1 MILKLSDSVDAD
13 LGKLLAMAI
22 AFLETLAA
30 DFLEYEYLVGLGL
43 IVEDGGFDDSTLH
56 IRITELDLP
65 FGVNQQ
71 DLVELYRGIL
81 GSRQAVDKNLFPGLD
96 LELLACNVNNCVHKN
111 KTFLSFSLR
120 RARPRVRLPE
130 PPGHKWTAN
139 LANSSNLTKYSRNYL
154 MYKFKRVS

>member
-1 MILKLSDSVDAD
+1 MELDCPFLCAIIFYSLKLSDSVDTD

-65 FGVNQQ
+65 FGVNEQ
-71 DLVELYRGIL
+71 DLVEFDGRIL
-81 GSRQAVDKNLFPGLD
+81 RRRKTVDEDLIACFD
-96 LELLACNVNNCVHKN
+96 LELLTCNINNCVHK
-111 KTFLSFSLR
+111 
-120 RARPRVRLPE
+120 
-130 PPGHKWTAN
+130 
-139 LANSSNLTKYSRNYL
+139 
-154 MYKFKRVS
+154 